1 MCQKLKILFF
11 KNFNVGI
18 DPRPL
23 DHTYPGEIIIPLNNT
38 GYKQELDENC
48 PFSWARSPE
57 KMLQQDTYLALA
69 TAFLLFRLLY
79 VFLPKVFGCVKFVWR
94 NHIRYTSLITVSHI
108 CLEQTKHAFCQLN
121 PYGKRRNLQEGAL
134 NARSWA
140 NKSLASV
147 SIGEPSSARMHS
159 ICEKR

>member
-1 MCQKLKILFF
+1 M
-11 KNFNVGI
+11 
-18 DPRPL
+18 
-23 DHTYPGEIIIPLNNT
+23 E
-38 GYKQELDENC
+38 ENC

-69 TAFLLFRLLY
+69 SAFLLFRLLC
-79 VFLPKVFGCVKFVWR
+79 VFLPKIVGCVKLVWR
-94 NHIRYTSLITVSHI
+94 NHIRYASLITLSHV
-108 CLEQTKHAFCQLN
+108 CLEQTKYALCQLN

-134 NARSWA
+134 SARSWA

-147 SIGEPSSARMHS
+147 SIGEPSSARIHS